1 MSLATSF
8 LLAYLFTAVA
18 VKLGITDLHDL
29 ILPIAVI
36 LAGGLAGLKD

>member
-1 MSLATSF
+1 MSLPIAF

-18 VKLGITDLHDL
+18 GKLGITDIHDL